1 MGALRPTSNKG
12 ELSAFF
18 MTYAGS
24 TLLDPLSRP
33 PGSTTS
39 RSFNILTDSK
49 ISVRL
54 FADSQY
60 KGRCNKVLMQRVR
73 RGLALL
79 KRSDKLSVG

>member
-1 MGALRPTSNKG
+1 M
-12 ELSAFF
+12 
-18 MTYAGS
+18 
-24 TLLDPLSRP
+24 DPLLQVS
-33 PGSTTS
+33 PGFPSS